1 MIWGSFGG
9 VTAISAKAVVPGEY
23 ERECQWRRRTHNI
36 CEGDSVTI
44 QTAHG
49 FTGSTVDCLVQCI
62 VKKVHQHFI
71 VLRFPAGFLVSFRW
85 REFEQMRLKEE

>member
-9 VTAISAKAVVPGEY
+9 ATSISAKAVVPGEY

-49 FTGSTVDCLVQCI
+49 FTGATVDCLVPCI
-62 VKKVHQHFI
+62 VEQVHQHFI
-71 VLRFPAGFLVSFRW
+71 VLRFPVGFLVSFRW
-85 REFEQMRLKEE
+85 RDFEQMRVKNK